1 MAYRPSDTSRR
12 LRDGP
17 SLASFEYL
25 RPPLELLFEFRD
37 RRRLLPFGQ
46 RWVGADH
53 LDLALDEGTF
63 SFGVAPY
70 ARRDAIELLAHVP
83 RRQPPAGLGVDGGP
97 RRIVRWDGRLRASYH
112 ATILLPL
119 LVSVDQL
126 STTKA

>member
-46 RWVGADH
+46 RCVGAYH
-53 LDLALDEGTF
+53 LDLALDQVTF
-63 SFGVAPY
+63 SFEVAPY
-70 ARRDAIELLAHVP
+70 PLRDAIELLAHVP
-83 RRQPPAGLGVDGGP
+83 RRQPPAGLEVDEGP
-97 RRIVRWDGRLRASYH
+97 QQI
-112 ATILLPL
+112 
-119 LVSVDQL
+119 
-126 STTKA
+126 